1 MAAFLSWDCFPSSQ
15 SRKRRLQIDIVCG
28 HASRLF
34 AEEAASRVSE
44 KQLAFHDSHPSPKKG
59 DSPGSFTVVP
69 AGREQFVEVSVK
81 SLGWPAG
88 TTNALC
94 WLPLYL
100 PRVRKAGMP
109 RREKQETAKR
119 ANSSDKDSLLHVVLT
134 TRQAVD
140 VAWPVEM
147 VGAHGACASRLR
159 GRSWPYVDEAGDG
172 LEAAVLAHDA
182 EVGADEVGRRI
193 LRPAR
198 FPREADAVVV
208 SVDHAGQA
216 ETIGWETLL
225 DGLDHRID
233 GLVTVPAPMR
243 IDIVPFLGPRVGDQD
258 PTATRILLVP
268 GG

>member
-1 MAAFLSWDCFPSSQ
+1 
-15 SRKRRLQIDIVCG
+15 
-28 HASRLF
+28 
-34 AEEAASRVSE
+34 
-44 KQLAFHDSHPSPKKG
+44 
-59 DSPGSFTVVP
+59 
-69 AGREQFVEVSVK
+69 VK
-81 SLGWPAG
+81 SLGWPPG
-88 TTNALC
+88 TITALG

-100 PRVRKAGMP
+100 PRVKKAGMP

-119 ANSSDKDSLLHVVLT
+119 AKSSDGPVCFMFATDQSANAQTGRAV
-134 TRQAVD
+134 TREVRGRTRGPASPALDRRSKNSAGSGWDLRGSSRQPTKAVD

-159 GRSWPYVDEAGDG
+159 RRSWSYVDEAGDG
-172 LEAAVLAHDA
+172 LEAAVLADDA

-193 LRPAR
+193 LRPAG

-208 SVDHAGQA
+208 GVDHAGQP

-233 GLVTVPAPMR
+233 GLVTVPAPVR
-243 IDIVPFLGPRVGDQD
+243 IDIVPFLGPRAGDQD
-258 PTATRILLVP
+258 PTATRVLLVP